1 MILVTGAAGHIGNVL
16 VRELIKKGSRVRA
29 LVLPGEDLSALKG
42 LGIELIEGDV
52 LDPPSLERAMV
63 GVDIVFHL
71 AGIIAIMPGQDELMR
86 QVNVEGTKNVL
97 KAAKNASVKRLVYT
111 SSIHALSR
119 DWIGKID
126 ENVPFDQYN
135 PAGEYDRTKAEASL
149 AVLEAVRGGLD
160 AVIVCPTGVIGPYD
174 YRGSEMG
181 DLLRNWLRKKPHVLI
196 EGAYDF
202 VDVRDAAQGHIL
214 ASERGRKGEV
224 YILSGWQIKLFQLK
238 QMVQAAAGL
247 RTLTFTICFSW
258 KSLIC
263 QLKQMVQA
271 AAGLRTLTFY
281 IPNWLAKF
289 SCTFTPFFYR
299 LTGQTPKF
307 TEYSLETVQSN
318 SDVSNAKA
326 RRELGYRPR
335 RFVKTVGDTVRWW
348 LKRGKKSQVS

>member
-247 RTLTFTICFSW
+247 RTLTF
-258 KSLIC
+258 
-263 QLKQMVQA
+263 
-271 AAGLRTLTFY
+271 Y